1 MKILIIGQ
9 APPAVT
15 QTVPYDTTLLY
26 DMLSWVGIT
35 KEQAQEIFEFEAM
48 SNLFPGHGENG
59 HLKPSNEIMR
69 KHYDNVL
76 EGKIQKSKRVLVLG
90 KVAENALK
98 DFGAFCSN
106 EHENVVFMIHPSKR
120 NYSSIMSNKESIT
133 IQLQA
138 LLSTL

>member
-15 QTVPYDTTLLY
+15 QILPYDTTLLY

-35 KEQAQEIFEFEAM
+35 KEQAQDLFEFEAM
-48 SNLFPGHGENG
+48 SRIFPGHGDKG
-59 HLKPSNEIMR
+59 HLKPSSEVMR
-69 KHYDNVL
+69 EHYDNVL
-76 EGKIQKSKRVLVLG
+76 TGKIQKSKRILVLG
-90 KVAENALK
+90 RVAENALK

-120 NYSSIMSNKESIT
+120 NYSKIMTNKYLIT
-133 IQLQA
+133 TQLKE
-138 LLSTL
+138 LML